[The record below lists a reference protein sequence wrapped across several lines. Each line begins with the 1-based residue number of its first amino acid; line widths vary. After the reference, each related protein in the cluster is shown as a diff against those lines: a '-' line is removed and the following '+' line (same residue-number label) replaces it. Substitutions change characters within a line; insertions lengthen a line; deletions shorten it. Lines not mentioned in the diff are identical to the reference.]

1 MRSTVYTPII
11 KEAEG
16 GKWRQNTDP
25 ISNYEIL
32 QIATGSIE
40 MPENLPRREW
50 KVKGQGME
58 R

>member
-1 MRSTVYTPII
+1 VYTPII